1 MSAANPGS
9 PSRQVTEAG
18 ELAGVV
24 AVVTGAS
31 TGIGLACAEELVRAG
46 AAVVLCARG
55 AARLDAAA
63 ASLVATGTRVR
74 AIPADVSVPAEVAR
88 VFTAADE
95 WGGATAVV
103 HAAAILGPIGPM
115 VGTDPGRWFEAIR
128 VNLLGTQIVAAEGAR
143 RMMTR
148 ACRGAIVL
156 FSGGGGGYAFPN
168 YTAYACS
175 KVAVVR
181 LAETLAQEL
190 APHGIRVNSLAP
202 GFVAT
207 RMHEE
212 TLRAGEVAGKEYLE
226 RTRAELAKGGTPASV
241 AARAVRF
248 LVSPRAAGITGRFV
262 SAPWDGWERWPEH
275 RAEFEALPELFTLRR
290 IVPKDRGKDWQ

>member
-1 MSAANPGS
+1 MAAANPDP

-18 ELAGVV
+18 ELSGAV

-31 TGIGLACAEELVRAG
+31 TGIGLACAEELGRAG
-46 AAVVLCARG
+46 AALVLCARG
-55 AARLDAAA
+55 AEQLDAAA
-63 ASLVATGTRVR
+63 ASLQAAGARVQ
-74 AIPADVSVPAEVAR
+74 ALPADVSVPADVAR
-88 VFTAADE
+88 VFAAADA

-115 VGTDPGRWFEAIR
+115 VGADPERWFEAIR
-128 VNLLGTQIVAAEGAR
+128 VNLLGTQLVAAEGAR
-143 RMMTR
+143 RMIAKSQGGSM
-148 ACRGAIVL
+148 VL
-156 FSGGGGGYAFPN
+156 FSGGGGGYPFPN
-168 YTAYACS
+168 YSAYACS

-190 APHGIRVNSLAP
+190 APHGIRVNALAP

-207 RMHEE
+207 QMHEE
-212 TLRAGEVAGKEYLE
+212 TLRAGEAAGRDYLE
-226 RTRAELAKGGTPASV
+226 RTRAELARGGTPASV

-248 LVSPRAAGITGRFV
+248 LLSPRAVGITGRFV

-275 RAEFEALPELFTLRR
+275 RAELEASPELFTLRR
-290 IVPKDRGKDWQ
+290 IVPRDRGKDWQ